1 MVSEAPPFWW
11 SKSDWRAWSLMP
23 VSWIY
28 GAVARSRME
37 KAPRVTVDV
46 PVICVGNLTVGGAGK
61 TPTALALAAVA
72 KKAGFVPGFL
82 SRGYQGS
89 LRTTTVVETDRH
101 NARDVGDEPL
111 LLAARA
117 ITVVSPDRHKGALRL
132 IEEGVDM
139 IIMDDGFQSAAIHFD
154 FALLVIDAIRGIGNG
169 HVIPGGPMRAPLLD
183 QMRRASALLVIG
195 EGSAADRVIRM
206 AGRAAKPVYTARLK
220 VQKPRSFKSCR
231 VLAYAAIGNPDKF
244 FDSLRSVGAEIVVS
258 RGFGDHHAFT
268 EEEAADLLDIAAK
281 QDLELITTSKDMARL
296 KGASGL
302 AAELAAK
309 TRVLEVTLDID
320 PADQATEMIEKSV
333 QAFKKR
339 RLVASSYN
347 PAEA

>member
-37 KAPRVTVDV
+37 KAPRVEVDA

-61 TPTALALAAVA
+61 TPTALALATVA

-82 SRGYQGS
+82 SRGYRGS
-89 LRTTTVVETDRH
+89 LRTTTVVEPDHH

-117 ITVVSPDRHKGALRL
+117 KTVVSPDRHKGAERL
-132 IEEGVDM
+132 IEEGVNM

-154 FALLVIDAIRGIGNG
+154 FALVVIDALRGIGNG

-183 QMRRASALLVIG
+183 QMREASALLVIG
-195 EGSAADRVIRM
+195 EGTAADSVIRM
-206 AGRAAKPVYTARLK
+206 AGRAAKPVYTARFK
-220 VQKPRSFKSCR
+220 VQKPRSYKNCR
-231 VLAYAAIGNPDKF
+231 MLAFAAIGNPEKF
-244 FDSLRSVGAEIVVS
+244 FDSLRSVGADVVIA
-258 RGFGDHHAFT
+258 RGFGDHHEYS
-268 EEEAADLLDIAAK
+268 EEEAAELLEQAAK
-281 QDLELITTSKDMARL
+281 QDLELVTTSKDMARL
-296 KGASGL
+296 KGAHGP

-309 TRVLEVTLDID
+309 TRVLEVKLDID
-320 PADQATEMIEKSV
+320 PADQANEIIDKAV

-339 RLVASSYN
+339 RLMASNYD
-347 PAEA
+347 PG